1 MATKATIIKAD
12 VQIADMNRQYYQD
25 HRLTLAQHPSETE
38 ERLMIRLLA
47 FALHADDELS
57 FASGLSA
64 ENEPDLWKKDLTGNV
79 KLWIDLGQVD
89 EKRIRKAC
97 SKADRVVI
105 YTYQARTAKP
115 WWQQIKEKLDRFD
128 NLSVISIENKSE
140 TPIAAL
146 AQRNLQL
153 QCSIQDAAVYLSSDS
168 GSVELNLNPLK

>member
-25 HRLTLAQHPSETE
+25 HRLILAQHPSETE
-38 ERLMIRLLA
+38 ERLMIRLLV
-47 FALHADDELS
+47 FALHADDELT

-64 ENEPDLWKKDLTGNV
+64 ENEPDLWKRDLTGNV

-97 SKADRVVI
+97 NKADRVVI
-105 YTYQARTAKP
+105 YTYQARAAKP
-115 WWQQIKEKLDRFD
+115 WWQQIKEEVIRFD
-128 NLSVISIENKSE
+128 NLSVFAIENKSE

-146 AQRNLQL
+146 AQRNLKL
-153 QCSIQDAAVYLSSDS
+153 QYSIQDAAVYLSSNDK
-168 GSVELNLNPLK
+168 SVELNLTPLK